1 MGRRH
6 LHAYRALRAVGAEG
20 FELAAVCD
28 QRLGAAEEAAG
39 LAEEILGARPAV
51 YSDHE
56 ELISSG
62 AVQALDL
69 VADPSAHHTIA
80 VPALEAGLHVICEK
94 PLGITVRAA
103 RAIVDAAARS
113 GAVLATAENY
123 RRDAPNRLARA
134 VIEAGMLGD
143 LHLMMQTDVGGDHNV
158 VISPWRHIREAGSLA
173 LDMGVHYADIFSYF
187 LGELESVSGE
197 AFVAEPLRVLAPGTA
212 SIAEIEEVSPGVIR
226 ATGEDSLVALFES
239 ASGVLVQLAFVPSGP
254 GHHWLQRSVHG
265 RAGSMSVPPD
275 RSGGAVIVRLGDR
288 TLSGGELR
296 RELGGFE
303 LEGVSAA
310 FFGPNGN
317 GVRPAVRRGRRGTD
331 RDRAGRLHPRDR
343 RRAAA
348 RGRRHRRPAR
358 GRCRLGGRRVP
369 RTRRIGAHRRRRRRH
384 NLRRARSHRRGHRT
398 STEREAELD
407 MTEQRIVGV
416 ACPRV
421 QADCADR
428 PRSRQGGA
436 ALDRRAG
443 HRSVDGVPARSDASQ
458 GDALLEKDV
467 AFSFRHAFA
476 WQGER
481 PVRADP
487 APRWAEHLRRPPRPA
502 RRRAASPRQVR
513 RRPSGGRAPKLSP
526 AASRRCRA
534 RADTAPKVTARSRT
548 SSRPESRLIV
558 ELIDAPRVRIEP
570 EFVYPPSGG

>member
-6 LHAYRALRAVGAEG
+6 LHAYGALRAVGAGG
-20 FELAAVCD
+20 FDLAAVCD

-39 LAEEILGARPAV
+39 LAEEILGSRPAV
-51 YSDHE
+51 YSDNE

-62 AVQALDL
+62 AVQALDI

-80 VPALEAGLHVICEK
+80 VPALDEGLHVICEK

-134 VIEAGMLGD
+134 VIGAGMLGD

-212 SIAEIEEVSPGVIR
+212 STAEIEEVSPGVIR

-239 ASGVLVQLAFVPSGP
+239 ASGVLAQLAFVPSGP

-303 LEGVSAA
+303 LDGVSAA
-310 FFGPNGN
+310 FFGPTGTEYDLPFAQVDAALI
-317 GVRPAVRRGRRGTD
+317 GIELDDFIRAVADGRQPEVDG
-331 RDRAGRLHPRDR
+331 AGGLLAVAAVW
-343 RRAAA
+343 AAA
-348 RGRRHRRPAR
+348 ESHGS
-358 GRCRLGGRRVP
+358 GGSV
-369 RTRRIGAHRRRRRRH
+369 RIA
-384 NLRRARSHRRGHRT
+384 
-398 STEREAELD
+398 
-407 MTEQRIVGV
+407 
-416 ACPRV
+416 
-421 QADCADR
+421 
-428 PRSRQGGA
+428 
-436 ALDRRAG
+436 
-443 HRSVDGVPARSDASQ
+443 
-458 GDALLEKDV
+458 DV
-467 AFSFRHAFA
+467 ADGTVSTA
-476 WQGER
+476 QD
-481 PVRADP
+481 PVD
-487 APRWAEHLRRPPRPA
+487 
-502 RRRAASPRQVR
+502 AAIGLLP
-513 RRPSGGRAPKLSP
+513 GGN
-526 AASRRCRA
+526 
-534 RADTAPKVTARSRT
+534 
-548 SSRPESRLIV
+548 
-558 ELIDAPRVRIEP
+558 RV
-570 EFVYPPSGG
+570 ST